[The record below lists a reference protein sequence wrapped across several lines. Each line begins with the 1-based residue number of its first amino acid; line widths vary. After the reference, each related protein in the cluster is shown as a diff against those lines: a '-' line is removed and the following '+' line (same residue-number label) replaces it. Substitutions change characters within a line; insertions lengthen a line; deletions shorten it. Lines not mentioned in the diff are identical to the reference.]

1 LFSVVAKLNG
11 LIDASSTHLK
21 KVQNDAEGLHL
32 FFTVLLSLNAELS
45 IADALVLLP
54 RSVQKTFFDDS
65 TTVLETKFI

>member
-11 LIDASSTHLK
+11 LIDASSTPLK
-21 KVQNDAEGLHL
+21 KVQNDTEGLHL